1 MATTA
6 KPAKR
11 RRASDTAVDPVTFQV
26 IKASLVGI
34 VREMQ
39 NCLFRTGF
47 STIIRE
53 SQDASCA
60 LMNVAGDVVAQHVV
74 LPLHIGAFPHC
85 TAAVLRDY
93 GDDLSPGDAFLI
105 NHTYEGGSPHAPD
118 MAVIT
123 PIFIGKRLIG
133 FAGNIAHKPD
143 LGGPV
148 PGSCYAL
155 AKEIFAEGLH
165 LPAVRYQRG
174 HKTVTEV
181 ERILAAN
188 SRTPEMVLGDI
199 RGQLGADR
207 LGEDRVRELVAKYGD
222 NQVLACFD
230 ELMRLSEGIMRQAV
244 SKWRDGRFE
253 AERFVDND
261 GIDLD
266 KPIRVHVTLEKKGD
280 RISFDFTK
288 SNDQTRGPA
297 NIRPPLVQA
306 AMVYTLITQ
315 VDPTITINSGLLR
328 VADIKLRKGS
338 VLDPHFPAPVN
349 TYMPTVTAV
358 TEAAVEAISHVV
370 PDRARGD
377 GCGSRSIIIGGRS
390 TRSGK
395 GYVQYEIVG
404 GGTGGRAM
412 MDGVSGG
419 CSHQSNARV
428 APVEIIESEFPTR
441 VRRFELIPDSGG
453 AGTFRGGLGVLR
465 EYENLGE
472 ARFNIRSNKHFIA
485 PKGVAKGGDGRCG
498 RLTMHP
504 GEKGE
509 KILPSRYSDYPL
521 ADGDIF
527 RLETP
532 GGGGYGD
539 PAGRNPELVSADVNE
554 GYVTPRRAREV
565 YRVVLRKSKGAYV
578 VDAAK
583 TKALRGTRTKA
594 ASQKGAKATR
604 GTRTKAAGQKGAKPL
619 RGTRGKTAAKAG

>member
-1 MATTA
+1 MNMAASTKTRTTRGTGR
-6 KPAKR
+6 KPAKGATA
-11 RRASDTAVDPVTFQV
+11 RAAMKAAHGRNGRGDRGHGHKGRARDGIDPVTFQV

-60 LMNVAGDVVAQHVV
+60 IMDAAGDVVAQHVV
-74 LPLHIGAFPHC
+74 LPLHIGAFPAC
-85 TAAVLRDY
+85 TKAVIRDY
-93 GDDLSPGDAFLI
+93 GRELAPGDAFLI

-123 PIFIGKRLIG
+123 PIFAGGRLVG
-133 FAGNIAHKPD
+133 FCGNIAHKPD

-148 PGSCYAL
+148 PGSCFAL

-165 LPAVRYQRG
+165 LPAVRVQRDYAPLR
-174 HKTVTEV
+174 EV

-199 RGQLGADR
+199 RGQIGADR
-207 LGEDRVRELVAKYGD
+207 LSEGRVAELLAKYGE

-230 ELMRLSEGIMRQAV
+230 ELIRVSEGIMRAAV

-266 KPIRVHVTLEKKGD
+266 KPIRVHVVVEKKGD
-280 RISFDFTK
+280 RISFDFTA

-328 VADIKLRKGS
+328 VAEVNLRKGS

-358 TEAAVEAISHVV
+358 TEAAVEAMSHIV
-370 PDRARGD
+370 PERARGD

-412 MDGVSGG
+412 KDGVSGG
-419 CSHQSNARV
+419 CSHQSNARI
-428 APVEIIESEFPTR
+428 APVEIVESEFPTR
-441 VRRFELIPDSGG
+441 VLRFQLIPDSGG
-453 AGTFRGGLGVLR
+453 AGTYRGGLGVLR
-465 EYENLGE
+465 EYVNLGE

-485 PKGVAKGGDGRCG
+485 PRGVADGTDGRCG

-504 GEKGE
+504 GETRE
-509 KILPSRYSDYPL
+509 RILPSRYSDYPL
-521 ADGDIF
+521 ADGDRF

-532 GGGGYGD
+532 GGGGYGE
-539 PAGRNPELVSADVNE
+539 PARRRPELVARDVNE
-554 GYVTPRRAREV
+554 GYVTPAAARDI
-565 YRVVLRKSKGAYV
+565 YRVALVEKDGAFV
-578 VDAAK
+578 VDEGA
-583 TKALRGTRTKA
+583 TRALRGA
-594 ASQKGAKATR
+594 
-604 GTRTKAAGQKGAKPL
+604 
-619 RGTRGKTAAKAG
+619 

>member
-1 MATTA
+1 
-6 KPAKR
+6 
-11 RRASDTAVDPVTFQV
+11 
-26 IKASLVGI
+26 
-34 VREMQ
+34 MQ

-60 LMNVAGDVVAQHVV
+60 LMNTTGEVVAQHVV

-93 GDDLSPGDAFLI
+93 GNDLAPGDAFLI
-105 NHTYEGGSPHAPD
+105 NHPYQGGSPHAPD

-123 PIFIGKRLIG
+123 PIFNAGRHIG
-133 FAGNIAHKPD
+133 FAGDIAHKPD
-143 LGGPV
+143 IGGPV
-148 PGSCYAL
+148 PGSCSAL
-155 AKEIFAEGLH
+155 AQEIFAEGLH
-165 LPAVRYQRG
+165 LPAVRYQRDFE
-174 HKTVTEV
+174 TITDV

-207 LGEDRVRELVAKYGD
+207 LGEQRVDELIAKYGD
-222 NQVLACFD
+222 NQVLGCFD
-230 ELMRLSEGIMRQAV
+230 ELMLVSEGIMRAAIAE
-244 SKWRDGRFE
+244 WRDGRFE

-261 GIDLD
+261 GIELD
-266 KPIRVHVTLEKKGD
+266 KPIRVHVVVEKRGD

-288 SNDQTRGPA
+288 SAGQTRGPA

-306 AMVYTLITQ
+306 AMVYALITQ
-315 VDPTITINSGLLR
+315 TDPAITINSGLLK
-328 VADIKLRKGS
+328 VAEIKLREGS
-338 VLDPHFPAPVN
+338 VLNPYFPAPVN

-358 TEAAVEAISHVV
+358 TEATVSAMSNLV

-377 GCGSRSIIIGGRS
+377 GCGSRSIVIGGRL

-419 CSHQSNARV
+419 CSHQSNARI

-441 VRRFELIPDSGG
+441 VRRFELIRDSGG
-453 AGTFRGGLGVLR
+453 AGQYRGGLGVLR

-472 ARFNIRSNKHFIA
+472 ARFNIRSNKHFIP
-485 PKGVAKGGDGRCG
+485 PKGVAGGALGRRG

-504 GEKGE
+504 GEARE
-509 KILPSRYSDYPL
+509 EVLPSRYSDYAL
-521 ADGDIF
+521 ADGDVF

-532 GGGGYGD
+532 GGGGFGTPGKRD
-539 PAGRNPELVSADVNE
+539 PELVRRDVNE
-554 GYVTPRRAREV
+554 GYVSLKAAREV
-565 YRVVLRKSKGAYV
+565 YRVALRKSKGTYM
-578 VDAAK
+578 VDQAK
-583 TKALRGTRTKA
+583 TRTLRGN
-594 ASQKGAKATR
+594 
-604 GTRTKAAGQKGAKPL
+604 P
-619 RGTRGKTAAKAG
+619 

>member
-1 MATTA
+1 MARTA
-6 KPAKR
+6 ASGKR
-11 RRASDTAVDPVTFQV
+11 RKQRAAEVDPVTFQV
-26 IKASLVGI
+26 IKESLVGI

-60 LMNVAGDVVAQHVV
+60 LLNTAGDVVAQHVV

-85 TAAVLRDY
+85 TAAVLRSY
-93 GDDLSPGDAFLI
+93 GDDLAPGDAFLI

-123 PIFIGKRLIG
+123 PIFISRRHVG
-133 FAGNIAHKPD
+133 FAADIAHKPD
-143 LGGPV
+143 IGGPV
-148 PGSCYAL
+148 PGSCFAL

-165 LPAVRYQRG
+165 LPAIRYQRDFQ
-174 HKTVTEV
+174 TIRDV

-188 SRTPEMVLGDI
+188 SRTPEMVLGDL
-199 RGQLGADR
+199 RGQLGANR
-207 LGEDRVRELVAKYGD
+207 LGERRIGELIAKYGED
-222 NQVLACFD
+222 QVLVCFD
-230 ELMRLSEGIMRQAV
+230 ELMRMSEGIMRQAIAQ
-244 SKWRDGRFE
+244 WRDGRFE

-266 KPIRVHVTLEKKGD
+266 KPIHIHVVLEKKGD
-280 RISFDFTK
+280 KISFDFTK

-315 VDPTITINSGLLR
+315 MDPTMPINSGLLR
-328 VADIKLRKGS
+328 VADIKLRAGS

-358 TEAAVEAISHVV
+358 TEAAVEAISHLV
-370 PDRARGD
+370 PARARGD
-377 GCGSRSIIIGGRS
+377 GCGSRSIVIGGRS

-419 CSHQSNARV
+419 CSHQSNARI

-441 VRRFELIPDSGG
+441 VRRFELIADSGG
-453 AGTFRGGLGVLR
+453 AGQFRGGLGVVR
-465 EYENLGE
+465 EYQNLGE
-472 ARFNIRSNKHFIA
+472 AQFSIRSNKHFIP
-485 PKGVAKGGDGRCG
+485 PKGVAGAAPGRRG

-504 GEKGE
+504 GEARE
-509 KILPSRYSDYPL
+509 VVLPARYSDYPL

-532 GGGGYGD
+532 GGGGFGAPHNRD
-539 PAGRNPELVSADVNE
+539 PERVCVDVNE
-554 GYVTPRRAREV
+554 GYVTLKAAREA
-565 YRVVLRKSKGAYV
+565 YRVALKKSKGVYL
-578 VDAAK
+578 VDQAK
-583 TKALRGTRTKA
+583 TKALRSR
-594 ASQKGAKATR
+594 R
-604 GTRTKAAGQKGAKPL
+604 
-619 RGTRGKTAAKAG
+619 

>member
-1 MATTA
+1 MVASKSRAKAKTATRA
-6 KPAKR
+6 KKPARKAPAKR
-11 RRASDTAVDPVTFQV
+11 AMDGVDPVTFQV

-60 LMNVAGDVVAQHVV
+60 LMNATGEVIAQHVV

-93 GDDLSPGDAFLI
+93 GHDLAPGDAFLI

-123 PIFIGKRLIG
+123 PIFVGSRLVG
-133 FAGNIAHKPD
+133 FCGNIAHKPD

-155 AKEIFAEGLH
+155 AREIFAEGLH
-165 LPAVRYQRG
+165 LPAVRVQRAG
-174 HKTVTEV
+174 QIIREV

-199 RGQLGADR
+199 RGQIGADR
-207 LGEDRVRELVAKYGD
+207 LGEDRVVELIDKYGE

-230 ELMRLSEGIMRQAV
+230 ELMRVSEGIMRAAIAEW
-244 SKWRDGRFE
+244 KDGRFE

-266 KPIRVHVTLEKKGD
+266 KPIRVHVVVEKKGD
-280 RISFDFTK
+280 RISFDFTG

-315 VDPTITINSGLLR
+315 VDPTITINSGLLK
-328 VADIKLRKGS
+328 VAEISLREGS
-338 VLDPHFPAPVN
+338 VLNPYYPAPVN

-358 TEAAVEAISHVV
+358 TEATVEALSNIV
-370 PDRARGD
+370 PDKARAD

-412 MDGVSGG
+412 KDGVSGA
-419 CSHQSNARV
+419 CSHQSNARI

-453 AGTFRGGLGVLR
+453 AGRYRGGLGVLR

-485 PKGVAKGGDGRCG
+485 PRGVAGGNDGRCG
-498 RLTMHP
+498 RLTVHP
-504 GEKGE
+504 GETQE
-509 KILPSRYSDYPL
+509 KVLPSRYSDYPL

-532 GGGGYGD
+532 GGGGFGD
-539 PAGRNPELVSADVNE
+539 PRARAAERVLADVNE
-554 GYVTPRRAREV
+554 GYV
-565 YRVVLRKSKGAYV
+565 SI
-578 VDAAK
+578 DAARDVYGVAVVERGGELVIDEDA
-583 TKALRGTRTKA
+583 TRELRG
-594 ASQKGAKATR
+594 
-604 GTRTKAAGQKGAKPL
+604 
-619 RGTRGKTAAKAG
+619 

>member
-1 MATTA
+1 MASTA
-6 KPAKR
+6 TAAKR
-11 RRASDTAVDPVTFQV
+11 RKSRETAVDPVTFQV

-60 LMNVAGDVVAQHVV
+60 LLNAGGEVVAQHVV

-93 GDDLSPGDAFLI
+93 GDDLKPGDAFLI

-123 PIFIGKRLIG
+123 PIFVRGRHIG

-148 PGSCYAL
+148 PGSCFAL

-165 LPAVRYQRG
+165 LPAIRYQRDY
-174 HKTVTEV
+174 KTIREV

-207 LGEDRVRELVAKYGD
+207 LGENRVGELITRYGD

-230 ELMRLSEGIMRQAV
+230 ELMRMSEGIMRQAI
-244 SKWRDGRFE
+244 SKWRDGKFE

-280 RISFDFTK
+280 HISFDFTE

-328 VADIKLRKGS
+328 VAEIHLRKGS
-338 VLDPHFPAPVN
+338 VLDPYFPAPVN

-419 CSHQSNARV
+419 CSHQSNARI

-453 AGTFRGGLGVLR
+453 AGAFRGGLGVLR

-472 ARFNIRSNKHFIA
+472 ARFNIRSNKHFI
-485 PKGVAKGGDGRCG
+485 PPRGVAGGGDGRCG

-504 GEKGE
+504 GEKNE
-509 KILPSRYSDYPL
+509 RILPSRYSDYPL

-532 GGGGYGD
+532 GGGGFGN
-539 PAGRNPELVSADVNE
+539 PAKREPEYVARDVNE
-554 GYVTPRRAREV
+554 GYVTPKAAREV
-565 YRVVLRKSKGAYV
+565 YRVALRKSKGAYV
-578 VDAAK
+578 VDAAN
-583 TKALRGTRTKA
+583 TKALRKARTRAKTKA
-594 ASQKGAKATR
+594 R
-604 GTRTKAAGQKGAKPL
+604 AAG
-619 RGTRGKTAAKAG
+619 

>member
-1 MATTA
+1 MAKSVKSKKPRKAAVKRPT
-6 KPAKR
+6 KRPAKKTPAG
-11 RRASDTAVDPVTFQV
+11 RRAKKIRARDGIDPVTFQV

-60 LMNVAGDVVAQHVV
+60 LMNATGEVIAQHVV

-85 TAAVLRDY
+85 TAAVIRDY
-93 GDDLSPGDAFLI
+93 GDELAPGDAFLI

-123 PIFIGKRLIG
+123 PIFAGKRLVG
-133 FAGNIAHKPD
+133 FSGNIAHKPD

-148 PGSCYAL
+148 PGSCFAL

-165 LPAVRYQRG
+165 LPAVRCQQNFKPLR
-174 HKTVTEV
+174 EV
-181 ERILAAN
+181 ERIIAAN

-199 RGQLGADR
+199 RGQIGADR
-207 LGEDRVRELVAKYGD
+207 LGEGRIAELLDKYGE

-230 ELMRLSEGIMRQAV
+230 ELMRVSEGILRAAI
-244 SKWRDGRFE
+244 SKWKDGRFE

-266 KPIRVHVTLEKKGD
+266 KPIRVHVVVEKKGD
-280 RISFDFTK
+280 RISFDFTG
-288 SNDQTRGPA
+288 SNEQTRGPA

-306 AMVYTLITQ
+306 AMVYTLMTQ
-315 VDPTITINSGLLR
+315 VDPTIAINSGLLR
-328 VADIKLRKGS
+328 VAEIKVREGS
-338 VLDPHFPAPVN
+338 VLNPYFPAPLN

-358 TEAAVEAISHVV
+358 TEATVEAMSHIV
-370 PDRARGD
+370 PGRARAD
-377 GCGSRSIIIGGRS
+377 GCGSRSIIVGGRS

-412 MDGVSGG
+412 KDGISGA
-419 CSHQSNARV
+419 CSHQSNARI

-453 AGTFRGGLGVLR
+453 AGAFRGGLGVLR

-472 ARFNIRSNKHFIA
+472 ARFSIRSNKHFI
-485 PKGVAKGGDGRCG
+485 PPRGVGDGLEGRCG

-504 GEKGE
+504 SETRE
-509 KILPSRYSDYPL
+509 EVLPSRYSDYPL
-521 ADGDIF
+521 NDGDIF

-539 PAGRNPELVSADVNE
+539 PKTREAARVLRDVTE
-554 GYVTPRRAREV
+554 GYVTLAAAHDIYGV
-565 YRVVLRKSKGAYV
+565 ALVKKGGAYV
-578 VDAAK
+578 VDEDE
-583 TKALRGTRTKA
+583 TQRLRDA
-594 ASQKGAKATR
+594 
-604 GTRTKAAGQKGAKPL
+604 
-619 RGTRGKTAAKAG
+619 